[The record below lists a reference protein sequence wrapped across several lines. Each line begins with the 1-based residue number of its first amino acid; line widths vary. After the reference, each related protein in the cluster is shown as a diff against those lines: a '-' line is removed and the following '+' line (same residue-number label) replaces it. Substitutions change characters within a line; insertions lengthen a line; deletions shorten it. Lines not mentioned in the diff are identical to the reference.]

1 MVGGLGRVYPLHI
14 VMLLVMLLF
23 RFVRI
28 GLVMAG
34 IVVAMPA
41 AFEVNNAYSFFL
53 NVFLLHSLGF
63 VDYLSWNAPSWSISV
78 EFYTY
83 LIFGL
88 VLVLAQRFGSKRYFY
103 ACAVLLG
110 VGSWLALVVAFGGN
124 GIGAQ
129 NDLGMPRCITTFF
142 LGGLTG
148 MAVSQDPR
156 NLVPALQSGV
166 PLSALVSG

>member
-1 MVGGLGRVYPLHI
+1 MVLVRVFL
-14 VMLLVMLLF
+14 
-23 RFVRI
+23 RFGRI

-103 ACAVLLG
+103 ACAVLLV
-110 VGSWLALVVAFGGN
+110 VGSWLALVGALGSN
-124 GIGAQ
+124 GIRAQ
-129 NDLGMPRCITTFF
+129 NYLRILRCITTFF
-142 LGGLTG
+142 LAFLL
-148 MAVSQDPR
+148 AQ
-156 NLVPALQSGV
+156 PAS
-166 PLSALVSG
+166 